1 VTEAQSK
8 EGGNKQTQTQN
19 IKRRTDADR
28 ATITLP
34 TPLQFLRL
42 QVGFLFTCCMLSFAL
57 YLHFS
62 VVFFFVIVAPDI
74 AAALKKSKIAEKEQI
89 PGILFF

>member
-1 VTEAQSK
+1 MEGQSK
-8 EGGNKQTQTQN
+8 EGGKKQNQTQN
-19 IKRRTDADR
+19 IRIKTDADR

-57 YLHFS
+57 YLHY
-62 VVFFFVIVAPDI
+62 
-74 AAALKKSKIAEKEQI
+74 
-89 PGILFF
+89 